1 MLRASTACTFST
13 SQLPKVLR
21 TWDALY
27 TLTSKCAPRRNCVQ
41 FFISHLTRWVRTRR
55 FSEPTYHW
63 KNIVNRDFS
72 TFSRTCIFF
81 LLTLSLPWSSLFC
94 PSLLWFFPPLLFH
107 LSIWSE
113 VWLLNFLRSCK
124 SLQDPGCP
132 GWHWAMQ
139 GKSWGQ
145 GKAHKPDH
153 SQPPRR
159 PDFFWGNIVQYRS
172 GNGRARVLSCE
183 RTDHREE
190 ADLTRYEIESHL
202 YGCANMLPSHLA

>member
-159 PDFFWGNIVQYRS
+159 PDFFCETSCNTDPETAGQECWAVN
-172 GNGRARVLSCE
+172 ARITVKKRIWPGMKSNHISMVAQTC
-183 RTDHREE
+183 
-190 ADLTRYEIESHL
+190 
-202 YGCANMLPSHLA
+202 CLAT